1 MNRQDDELAFYPRP
15 NFFEQKLTN
24 HYEHFIASYRFWL
37 HRSEKTVRKTWKGN
51 SKTLSLF
58 TKKKKNTNNK
68 LEQKILFSASD
79 ICRGLNYFR
88 FLKGLHFYLNPV
100 RYTVRLLLFPF
111 NINTFEWR
119 LSLFISISSFAH
131 FIVHLATS
139 FQCSFTSFNSGIIET
154 KTKIPVRLNM

>member
-1 MNRQDDELAFYPRP
+1 MNRQDDELAFYLRRKKISPII
-15 NFFEQKLTN
+15 TN
-24 HYEHFIASYRFWL
+24 TSS
-37 HRSEKTVRKTWKGN
+37 HRTDFGFTVQRKQSEKLGKETPKHF
-51 SKTLSLF
+51 LSSQ
-58 TKKKKNTNNK
+58 KKKHTNNK
-68 LEQKILFSASD
+68 LEQKILLSASD